1 MLWILNLILLILV
14 LVTSV
19 AALAI
24 KDLLV
29 ATVLLSGQ
37 GLLMALLWT
46 RLGAPD
52 LALIYVA
59 LVVSVSTLMLVISVN
74 RTSRD
79 EDGPE

>member
-1 MLWILNLILLILV
+1 MLWILNIILLVMLLGI
-14 LVTSV
+14 SI
-19 AALAI
+19 AAVVM

-29 ATVLLSGQ
+29 ATILLSGQ

-59 LVVSVSTLMLVISVN
+59 LGVCVSTVMLVIAIN
-74 RTSRD
+74 RTARN
-79 EDGPE
+79 EEEE

>member
-1 MLWILNLILLILV
+1 MLWVVNLILLLLLIA
-14 LVTSV
+14 TSV
-19 AALAI
+19 AAVFL

-37 GLLMALLWT
+37 GLFMALLWT

-59 LVVSVSTLMLVISVN
+59 LVVCVSTVMIVIAVN

-79 EDGPE
+79 EEEQ

>member
-1 MLWILNLILLILV
+1 MLWVLNLILLAL
-14 LVTSV
+14 LLTTSV
-19 AALAI
+19 AVVLK

-59 LVVSVSTLMLVISVN
+59 LMVCVSTLMLIITIN

-79 EDGPE
+79 EDEP

>member
-1 MLWILNLILLILV
+1 MLWTLNLILLV
-14 LVTSV
+14 LLGISI
-19 AALAI
+19 AAVVM

-29 ATVLLSGQ
+29 ATILLSGQ

-59 LVVSVSTLMLVISVN
+59 LGVCVSTVMLVIAIN
-74 RTSRD
+74 RTARN
-79 EDGPE
+79 EEEE

>member
-1 MLWILNLILLILV
+1 VLWLVNLV
-14 LVTSV
+14 LLLLLLATSI
-19 AALAI
+19 AAVFLE
-24 KDLLV
+24 DLLV

-59 LVVSVSTLMLVISVN
+59 LTVCVTTVMLVITVN

-79 EDGPE
+79 EEER

>member
-1 MLWILNLILLILV
+1 MLWTLNLILLV
-14 LVTSV
+14 LLLGISI
-19 AALAI
+19 AAVVM

-29 ATVLLSGQ
+29 ATILLSGQ

-59 LVVSVSTLMLVISVN
+59 LGVCVSTVMLVIAIN
-74 RTSRD
+74 RTARN
-79 EDGPE
+79 EEEE